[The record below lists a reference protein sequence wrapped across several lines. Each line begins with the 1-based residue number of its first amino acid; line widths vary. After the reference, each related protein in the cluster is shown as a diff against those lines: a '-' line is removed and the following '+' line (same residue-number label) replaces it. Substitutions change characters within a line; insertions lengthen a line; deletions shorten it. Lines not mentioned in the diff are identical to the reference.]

1 MPAARIANAAPL
13 SGHTRPGPIPVPS
26 VGEDDPIATADMVR
40 DSGDVAADH
49 RTIAV
54 RIRRVLAK

>member
-1 MPAARIANAAPL
+1 
-13 SGHTRPGPIPVPS
+13 

-40 DSGDVAADH
+40 DSGDVAADR